1 MALQNT
7 QKWWGR
13 DRGTPFNSGGI
24 SYTYRVEALNTAT
37 FNRKAYYS
45 RYPAVRTYE
54 EHYGVLLAVTQTGS
68 LGSFSTSVGLRALL
82 PVRSAA
88 ASALGCCQCARLLP
102 VRSAAA
108 SVLGASGTAL
118 PVAAAGWSLRW
129 LSLARLR
136 ALCCCIAIALLSSA
150 RRLSPSPP
158 IHAHPRPRTPQAV
171 LLTLTTA
178 MTLMAVATTL
188 VQLVARFAMPQRE
201 MYVT

>member
-7 QKWWGR
+7 QRWWGR
-13 DRGTPFNSGGI
+13 DRGTPLNSGGI

-68 LGSFSTSVGLRALL
+68 LGSFSTSVGLRA
-82 PVRSAA
+82 R
-88 ASALGCCQCARLLP
+88 LP

-150 RRLSPSPP
+150 RRPSPSPP
-158 IHAHPRPRTPQAV
+158 IHAHSRPRPPQAV